1 MKRKKDFAHVAA
13 IASWFRHAPTNQK
26 EGPLTF
32 FFLVSSFSSSTK
44 SFYRLSVCVTEKRR
58 PLYKCTT
65 LSLSLE
71 CVCVWGPAS
80 TNLVETVVVVVDL
93 PMDRRRRMSKRQTLE
108 SLLSS
113 LLPQRMDQNGRFRV
127 VSQDGGNC
135 GRWLTKK
142 KGKKQKQHCLR

>member
-1 MKRKKDFAHVAA
+1 M
-13 IASWFRHAPTNQK
+13 
-26 EGPLTF
+26 
-32 FFLVSSFSSSTK
+32 
-44 SFYRLSVCVTEKRR
+44 
-58 PLYKCTT
+58 
-65 LSLSLE
+65 
-71 CVCVWGPAS
+71 CVWGPAS

-135 GRWLTKK
+135 GR
-142 KGKKQKQHCLR
+142 